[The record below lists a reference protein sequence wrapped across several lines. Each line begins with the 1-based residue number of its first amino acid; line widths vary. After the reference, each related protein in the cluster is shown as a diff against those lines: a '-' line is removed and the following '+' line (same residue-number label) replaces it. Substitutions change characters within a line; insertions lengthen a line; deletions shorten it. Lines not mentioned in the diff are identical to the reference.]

1 MKILFLSAE
10 AVPLSKV
17 GGLGDVAGSLAKTLA
32 ALGHDVRLALPFTG
46 VIDRARVQPESVIR
60 FQVPHLSGPQTAS
73 VSIFTQAGVTFYLI
87 AGPPIPRAKR
97 IYGSGIAE
105 DGPKFIFFS
114 LAALGVC
121 RALEWAPDILH
132 AHDAHP
138 GPAVYW
144 LATEGARDPFFQA
157 TASVVTIHNL
167 AYLNPGA
174 APYLRQYGLAPSDSP
189 LLPDW
194 ARDSLMGLGL
204 AHADV
209 INAVSP
215 TYAREILTPELGC
228 GLDGLLVAREARLS
242 GILNGIDV
250 EHWNPARD
258 KNLKARFNVETL
270 EKRAANKRA
279 LQKELGLPLLADAPL
294 AAIISRV
301 DYQKGV
307 EIAIPAVRQFLQAD
321 AQFVLLGTG
330 EARLEAEFKQLGKE
344 FKDRASI
351 NLRFDE
357 ALARRIYAGTDLLL
371 IPSRFEPCGLT
382 QMLAMRYGAVPV
394 VRRTGGLVDTVTDYS
409 VPRRSTG
416 FVFTDYNATD
426 LVEALRRA
434 LAVYRQPARWRALQ
448 VRGMRRAATHF
459 SWAASAQHYLTLY
472 KTALAY
478 HQAESRLKALDAQA
492 QDSESLEIGWNE
504 VKPSRHR

>member
-1 MKILFLSAE
+1 MKILFLAAE

-17 GGLGDVAGSLAKTLA
+17 GGLGDVAGSLAKALA
-32 ALGHDVRLALPFTG
+32 ALGHDVRVALPFTG
-46 VIDRARVQPESVIR
+46 VIDRARFQPEIVAR
-60 FQVPHLSGPQTAS
+60 FEVPHLAGPQTARVS
-73 VSIFTQAGVTFYLI
+73 VVQEAGVTFYLI

-97 IYGSGIAE
+97 IYGSGIQE

-114 LAALGVC
+114 LAALGLC
-121 RALEWAPDILH
+121 RALDWAPDILH

-144 LATEGARDPFFQA
+144 LATDGARDAFFQA
-157 TASVVTIHNL
+157 TASVFTIHNL
-167 AYLNPGA
+167 AYQNTGA
-174 APYLRQYGLAPSDSP
+174 APYLREYGLAPSDSP

-204 AHADV
+204 AHADA

-215 TYAREILTPELGC
+215 TYAREVLTPELGC
-228 GLDGLLVAREARLS
+228 GLDQMLTARETRLS
-242 GILNGIDV
+242 GILNGIDL
-250 EHWNPARD
+250 EHWDPARD
-258 KNLKARFNVETL
+258 KNLKARFTVETL

-279 LQKELGLPLLADAPL
+279 LQKELGLPLLAAAPL
-294 AAIISRV
+294 AAVISRV

-307 EIAIPAVRQFLQAD
+307 EIAIPAVGQFLQSE

-330 EARLEAEFKQLGKE
+330 EARLEDEFKRLGRE

-371 IPSRFEPCGLT
+371 IPSRYEPCGLT

-394 VRRTGGLVDTVTDYS
+394 VRRTGGLVDTVTDYT

-434 LAVYRQPARWRALQ
+434 LAVYHQPARWRALQ

-472 KTALAY
+472 QTAWAY
-478 HQAESRLKALDAQA
+478 RQADPRLKALKAASQSSDAQA
-492 QDSESLEIGWNE
+492 LE
-504 VKPSRHR
+504 